1 MEAEAHFAGLCR
13 TRQFCLICELFIGLF
28 FNTCSKCF
36 KNSFKILYCI
46 PDDFKELV
54 TINFTGSLCK
64 TLSWIRC
71 IPICKIGYKLI
82 VVVWK
87 HDFMFLFRI
96 IFIHINWLWLA
107 KDWYIHNY
115 WHGRFSRQKYGT
127 RLIYCWN
134 VCEANLRSVWALMV
148 RTVRTAVHLQAPLL
162 LIIVG

>member
-1 MEAEAHFAGLCR
+1 MNYLLAYF
-13 TRQFCLICELFIGLF
+13 LIHAANALK
-28 FNTCSKCF
+28 TAF
-36 KNSFKILYCI
+36 KKLYCI

-71 IPICKIGYKLI
+71 ISICKIGYKLI

-87 HDFMFLFRI
+87 HDFMFLFGV

-115 WHGRFSRQKYGT
+115 WHGWFRQKYGT

-134 VCEANLRSVWALMV
+134 VCGANLRSVWALMV
-148 RTVRTAVHLQAPLL
+148 HTVRTAVHLQVPLSV
-162 LIIVG
+162 IFVT